1 MENDCID
8 TLEHLFEIKRE
19 KKGKEP
25 SKSERKQ
32 FCDIWVKL
40 AVSEGYSER
49 AEQYLYDGVSY
60 CAAKPFKEYLARI
73 ENQEQGLQ
81 SFFAGKMYRTNTKTA
96 FCLQTHLLALLLND
110 KKSVHLLPVVI
121 TNFSHTYFNKDKK
134 RLGNI
139 KSIMLKY
146 FFEELNPKVHL
157 VPLSEIDIKEQ
168 ASIVDFISVVE
179 STLEEIDPNGLSQK
193 RVANITKVKQWIDEY
208 RQSKGSQTVSP
219 LSINNSAE
227 AVAPVVPMSTEPMTS
242 GEPPVDVAAY
252 LIDLLNKADKAAV
265 AVKSEYVQQKRKIDI
280 LTQELKEEQK
290 KLQCTIHQ
298 IADQQMTIDELR
310 EELSAAKGDI
320 LILRQNIAQ
329 KDSIIA
335 EKDAEI
341 AERIKVTEILSRDKN
356 KQADEWLQRFASRI
370 RVEYRDFVDALDVPM
385 SCDLGDNLKLQLQ
398 SIFDIL
404 EKGGMKLK

>member
-1 MENDCID
+1 M
-8 TLEHLFEIKRE
+8 
-19 KKGKEP
+19 
-25 SKSERKQ
+25 
-32 FCDIWVKL
+32 
-40 AVSEGYSER
+40 
-49 AEQYLYDGVSY
+49 
-60 CAAKPFKEYLARI
+60 
-73 ENQEQGLQ
+73 
-81 SFFAGKMYRTNTKTA
+81 
-96 FCLQTHLLALLLND
+96 
-110 KKSVHLLPVVI
+110 
-121 TNFSHTYFNKDKK
+121 
-134 RLGNI
+134 
-139 KSIMLKY
+139 
-146 FFEELNPKVHL
+146 
-157 VPLSEIDIKEQ
+157 
-168 ASIVDFISVVE
+168 
-179 STLEEIDPNGLSQK
+179 EEIDPNGLSQK

-385 SCDLGDNLKLQLQ
+385 SCDLGENLKLQLQ